1 VNEPSAEPVSRW
13 YRWLILLIISFVCFG
28 TYYIYDSVTPL
39 KGMLQD
45 SLGLTSADYGLLF
58 SAYSVANVFLFM
70 VLISGLL
77 VDRLGVKRSGIIFS
91 LLCAI
96 GSGLTALGAS
106 ESLPSNLGPLYGWLD
121 GVSPRAWSAE
131 LKVMLV
137 GRMIYGIGAEAIL
150 VLANKVLAR
159 WFLGKELALA
169 YALNLSVLRLGTA
182 SALFFQA
189 PIALRFGV
197 VPALWFA
204 TFVMGGGIAAYFVYI
219 AVEKRAG
226 RALEMRQAEAG
237 LRSEEDV
244 FRWREAFSFDA
255 TFWLITLLSLCFYS
269 AVFTFQSYAPDFLSH
284 KFGYGAVL
292 AGTYATALVWGTAFF
307 TPIFGWIVDK
317 RGKRAT
323 LMIIGASLCIPCY
336 LLLALTR
343 LHPVVPIFFI
353 GMSLSLVPAA
363 LWAAIPMMVPASR
376 LGTAFGVVNW
386 IQNVGLMLFPWI
398 AGKIADIHTTVEN
411 VAGEETMH
419 IDYTMTLMLFA
430 GLASA
435 GLVAAL
441 LLKWVDRRR
450 TDGIS
455 IENVIKV

>member
-1 VNEPSAEPVSRW
+1 MTTEPVRHW

-39 KGMLQD
+39 KGMLQS
-45 SLGLTSADYGLLF
+45 SLGLSSADYGLLF

-77 VDRLGVKRSGIIFS
+77 VDRLGVKRSGILFS
-91 LLCAI
+91 LLCGI
-96 GSGLTALGAS
+96 GSALTAIGAS
-106 ESLPSNLGPLYGWLD
+106 ESLPSFLGPLYGWLD
-121 GVSPRAWSAE
+121 GVYPGSWSAE
-131 LKVMLV
+131 LKVMLI
-137 GRMIYGIGAEAIL
+137 GRTIYGVGAEAIL

-169 YALNLSVLRLGTA
+169 YALNLAVLRLGTA

-189 PIALRFGV
+189 PIALRFGM
-197 VPALWFA
+197 VPAIWFA
-204 TFVMGGGIAAYFVYI
+204 TFVMGAGFAAYFLYI
-219 AVEKRAG
+219 AVEARAG
-226 RALEMRQAEAG
+226 GALEKRQSEAG

-244 FRWREAFSFDA
+244 FRWREAFSFDSS
-255 TFWLITLLSLCFYS
+255 FWLITVLSLCFYS
-269 AVFTFQSYAPDFLSH
+269 AVFTFQSYAPDLLFH
-284 KFGYGAVL
+284 KFGYGPVL
-292 AGTYATALVWGTAFF
+292 AGMYATALVWGTVFF
-307 TPIFGWIVDK
+307 TPIFGWFVDK

-323 LMIIGASLCIPCY
+323 LMVVGASLCVPCY
-336 LLLALTR
+336 FLLALTP

-376 LGTAFGVVNW
+376 LGTAFGVVGW

-398 AGKIADIHTTVEN
+398 AGKIADAHTSVEM
-411 VAGEETMH
+411 VAGEEKMH
-419 IDYTMTLMLFA
+419 IDYTMTLVLFA

-435 GLVAAL
+435 GLAAAII
-441 LLKWVDRRR
+441 LKWVDSRRSA
-450 TDGIS
+450 GIS
-455 IENVIKV
+455 IEEVIKS